1 MCDFANFY
9 YKILTVLFGYISQ
22 KGLAHLPHIKKLSLT
37 VSINMRRQG
46 KTSSVFRVPLSQ
58 VQFLNLAASPFLC
71 DVNSYSNKTCN
82 EIVFNN

>member
-22 KGLAHLPHIKKLSLT
+22 KGLAHLPHIKLSLDM
-37 VSINMRRQG
+37 SINMGRQG
-46 KTSSVFRVPLSQ
+46 KTSSVFGVPLSQ